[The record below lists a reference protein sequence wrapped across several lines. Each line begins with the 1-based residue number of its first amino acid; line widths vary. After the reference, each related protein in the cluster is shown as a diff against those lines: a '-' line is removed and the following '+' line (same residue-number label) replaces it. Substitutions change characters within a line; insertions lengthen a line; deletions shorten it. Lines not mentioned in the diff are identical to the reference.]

1 MDPEGASFTPTSI
14 SVVFQV
20 RVSLEE
26 VTFVL
31 SLIDIFV
38 VDILLLWFAFLAE
51 EEEEILGIPRYYHIF
66 TMFINLP

>member
-38 VDILLLWFAFLAE
+38 VMVCFSC
-51 EEEEILGIPRYYHIF
+51 
-66 TMFINLP
+66 